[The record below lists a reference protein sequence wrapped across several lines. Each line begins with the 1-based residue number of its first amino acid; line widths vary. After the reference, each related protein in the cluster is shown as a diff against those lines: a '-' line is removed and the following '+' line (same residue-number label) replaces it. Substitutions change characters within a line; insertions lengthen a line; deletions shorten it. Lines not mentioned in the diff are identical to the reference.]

1 MKHARA
7 DYDRIQDP
15 AGKIPI
21 DEPVFLVRA
30 QDMVGSSVVREWA
43 RANDRIGGDPELSRL
58 AYAHAD
64 LMDAW
69 PTKKRADLKPGAH
82 EPQESR

>member
-15 AGKIPI
+15 LNLIPA
-21 DEPVFLVRA
+21 DEPVFLIRG
-30 QDMVGSSVVREWA
+30 QDILGSSAVREWA
-43 RANDRIGGDPELSRL
+43 RANDRVGGDPELSRL
-58 AYAHAD
+58 ANAHAD

-69 PTKKRADLKPGAH
+69 PKKKRADLRQP
-82 EPQESR
+82 